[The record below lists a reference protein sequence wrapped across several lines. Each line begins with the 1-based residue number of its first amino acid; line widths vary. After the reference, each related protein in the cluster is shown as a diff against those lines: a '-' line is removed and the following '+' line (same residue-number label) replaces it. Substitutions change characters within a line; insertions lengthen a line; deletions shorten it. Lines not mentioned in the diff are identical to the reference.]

1 MISLKQNLVN
11 NFFGPSAA
19 EPPSTI
25 ETEGQLQGGTVT
37 RAVAKAGQG
46 VATIGNRSVEED
58 ETTEEVTLRN
68 RLWVTEGE
76 AIVIKGRRHQ
86 PETIDTIKIVVVA
99 LPQQI
104 GAAVT
109 ETVVRLQAHVLLL
122 EDSLL
127 AHDYL
132 PVDDHLAGEL
142 LLSADSL
149 LLLDPQRK
157 VEAIA

>member
-1 MISLKQNLVN
+1 M
-11 NFFGPSAA
+11 
-19 EPPSTI
+19 
-25 ETEGQLQGGTVT
+25 
-37 RAVAKAGQG
+37 
-46 VATIGNRSVEED
+46 
-58 ETTEEVTLRN
+58 
-68 RLWVTEGE
+68 TEGE
-76 AIVIKGRRHQ
+76 EIVIKGRRHQ
-86 PETIDTIKIVVVA
+86 PETIDIIKIAVVA

-109 ETVVRLQAHVLLL
+109 ETAVRLQAHVLLL

-127 AHDYL
+127 VHDYL

-157 VEAIA
+157 VEVIA